1 MAAWWRQRDRPDGRR
16 ASNPNLTAAVL
27 LCRSMP
33 SWAPRLPISFGG
45 GGTAAKVRDGGCLCG
60 HPLFYGRLIPPGVLP
75 QVPDELPEVR
85 LQVVDHPDD
94 QGVPS
99 LPLPLPAATAASPP
113 SCSPPTVRHQTL
125 LNSFLAGPA
134 LISQRTAVQLGL
146 PPAANRVLL
155 TLAAGSDCVLAA
167 AVVAAPPSDASA
179 AATAVADGCIAVTA
193 VQQYSSTTCIWELA
207 CTPSST
213 SLCLLLERPL
223 SWWIW
228 RQKSLCWT
236 GSRPMAQR
244 MRCRQAGWLAGGA
257 DGALRASSCR
267 PPLP

>member
-1 MAAWWRQRDRPDGRR
+1 VAAWWRQRDRPDGRR

-134 LISQRTAVQLGL
+134 LISQCTAVQLGL
-146 PPAANRVLL
+146 PPAANRALL
-155 TLAAGSDCVLAA
+155 TLAAGSDC
-167 AVVAAPPSDASA
+167 PRCGSSGGASQRCLGCCHCCGGWLHRG
-179 AATAVADGCIAVTA
+179 DGSTA
-193 VQQYSSTTCIWELA
+193 VQPA
-207 CTPSST
+207 PG
-213 SLCLLLERPL
+213 
-223 SWWIW
+223 SW
-228 RQKSLCWT
+228 
-236 GSRPMAQR
+236 
-244 MRCRQAGWLAGGA
+244 
-257 DGALRASSCR
+257 RASRVQALCASCWR
-267 PPLP
+267 GL